1 MIMTTYHDFR
11 SLRWAI
17 RPVCPTQTRDITSSG
32 WVRTGSGGGR
42 AGFGFG
48 LPCSNDQIPMIMA
61 RWRPVA
67 SAHRME
73 VCDESCDVHGRGGK
87 RGRCRH
93 RARRPGPWDGRD
105 TRGGQVRGRELG
117 RRDAAAGVLPAA
129 AGVHTWK
136 TGDRVFG
143 LVGGGGLADRVVV
156 HERHVAAVPAN
167 LADDVAA
174 AVPEAYIT
182 AHDAVFI
189 QCGLQ
194 LGETLLVNGAN
205 GAVGSAGA
213 RLGLAAGARVVA
225 NVRSL
230 DTARSQEKEGAVVV
244 TPDSAAAR
252 VAELGGAHVVL
263 ELVGAPNLDLD
274 FRVLAVKGRIVI
286 VGSGAGAQ
294 ASLSLQHL
302 MVRRAS
308 LRGTVLRARP
318 VEEKAAAVQ
327 AFTRSVL
334 PLLAAG

>member
-1 MIMTTYHDFR
+1 VVRAVTFTGAGGNEVVAVQERADPVPGTDEILVAARFAGVN
-11 SLRWAI
+11 WADVMQ
-17 RPVCPTQTRDITSSG
+17 RQGFYPPPPGAPRDIP
-32 WVRTGSGGGR
+32 
-42 AGFGFG
+42 G
-48 LPCSNDQIPMIMA
+48 L
-61 RWRPVA
+61 
-67 SAHRME
+67 E
-73 VCDESCDVHGRGGK
+73 V
-87 RGRCRH
+87 
-93 RARRPGPWDGRD
+93 
-105 TRGGQVRGRELG
+105 
-117 RRDAAAGVLPAA
+117 AGVVAA
-129 AGVHTWK
+129 TGAGVRDWK

-213 RLGLAAGARVVA
+213 RLGLAAGATVIA
-225 NVRSL
+225 NVRSP
-230 DTARSQEKEGAVVV
+230 DTARNLEKEGAVVI

-252 VAELGGAHVVL
+252 IAELGAADVVL
-263 ELVGAPNLDLD
+263 ELVGAPNLELD
-274 FRVLAVKGRIVI
+274 FRVLAPKGRVVI

-294 ASLSLQHL
+294 ADLSLQHL
-302 MVRRAS
+302 MVKRAS

-334 PLLAAG
+334 PLLAAGRALPEIDRVFPAAEVTAAFDHLEKPGKTGKILLDFG

>member
-1 MIMTTYHDFR
+1 MRAVTFTGAGGNEVVAVQERAD
-11 SLRWAI
+11 
-17 RPVCPTQTRDITSSG
+17 PVPGTDEIL
-32 WVRTGSGGGR
+32 V
-42 AGFGFG
+42 A
-48 LPCSNDQIPMIMA
+48 A
-61 RWRPVA
+61 RF
-67 SAHRME
+67 
-73 VCDESCDVHGRGGK
+73 
-87 RGRCRH
+87 
-93 RARRPGPWDGRD
+93 
-105 TRGGQVRGRELG
+105 
-117 RRDAAAGVLPAA
+117 AGVNWADVMQRQGFYPPPPGAPQDIPGLEVAGVVAA
-129 AGVHTWK
+129 TGAGVHTWK

-230 DTARSQEKEGAVVV
+230 DTARSLEKEGAVVV

-252 VAELGGAHVVL
+252 VAELGGADVVL

-334 PLLAAG
+334 PLLAAGRALPEIDRVFPAAEVTAAFDHLEKPGKTGKILLDFG